1 MSRGNQR
8 EKDRQANL
16 DKQKKLVGLTPDLP
30 PDLAGN
36 NKSGTKMQ
44 QEKETA
50 AEIMRRKQAASDA
63 RKAGTAGKK

>member
-1 MSRGNQR
+1 
-8 EKDRQANL
+8 
-16 DKQKKLVGLTPDLP
+16 
-30 PDLAGN
+30 
-36 NKSGTKMQ
+36 MQ

>member
-16 DKQKKLVGLTPDLP
+16 DKQKKLK
-30 PDLAGN
+30 AGN